1 MWNMKTEKA
10 LLLVVTFIC
19 YANSLSG
26 ELLSDDLIL
35 IVRNQNAHQLSTL
48 YKLFTQNYFHTI
60 VADGIYR
67 PISSLSFAFNY
78 LLHGEHTLGYHVFN
92 TLIHAVN
99 AVLLYRLTLEITKR
113 QFLSLANALI
123 FVAHPVRV
131 EAISFISGRPE
142 AIATLFILIAI
153 MVYLKDRSSPYRVAV
168 TGSLFALALFSK
180 ESAICLP
187 GILLLLDSYL
197 DRGVFSWEWWK
208 RRLPLL
214 TSCFLV
220 IVGYF
225 AARYAVLGAMGVPVE
240 NTVFKTTPLAG
251 RVLTMAAAFID
262 YFRLMVW
269 PVQLKFEYDFSVIP
283 LRESLD
289 LVSGAQLIAV
299 ISVLAAGLV
308 LHRRLK
314 IISFSILLFFGSIF
328 TVSNIATPTGIL
340 MAERVLYVP
349 AIGFGLIASYFLDLL
364 HQKNRKLAIVLLV
377 VVTGAFSLRTILRNQ
392 DWQTRAAYIAA
403 YVRDVPGSYKSA
415 LLDAYRQAEQG
426 NTRAAEEAFLRATR
440 LSPKEAQTYAELG
453 VFYLDQNRDTEAQV
467 ALETA
472 LQLSARNVSALLGR
486 SRLSLKAGNYEAA
499 LQTTLE
505 ALRYSPE
512 NESILYNAGYLCY
525 QLSRYEE
532 AEKYLEKARELDV
545 NNASIRLM
553 LARVMISRANL
564 SGAEEQIE
572 QARRLEPENS
582 ESLLARGL
590 LKIAQGRYDSALD
603 DFEEARRGGLRTV
616 ELDYATGLAFY
627 KQGKTALAR
636 RYLESAQDS
645 YPAARALLK
654 SLPSQN

>member
-1 MWNMKTEKA
+1 MKTEKT

-35 IVRNQNAHQLSTL
+35 IVKNHNAHQFSTL
-48 YKLFTQNYFHTI
+48 YKLFTQNYFHSI
-60 VADGIYR
+60 VADGTYR
-67 PISSLSFAFNY
+67 PISSLSFALNY

-92 TLIHAVN
+92 TLIHAIN
-99 AVLLYRLTLEITKR
+99 AVLLYCLTLEVTKR

-123 FVAHPVRV
+123 FVTHPVRV
-131 EAISFISGRPE
+131 EAVSFISGRPE
-142 AIATLFILIAI
+142 ALATLFILIAI
-153 MVYLKDRSSPYRVAV
+153 KVYLKDRGSLYGITV
-168 TGSLFALALFSK
+168 TASLFALALFSK

-197 DRGVFSWEWWK
+197 DKEVFSWRWW
-208 RRLPLL
+208 RCRLPLL
-214 TSCFLV
+214 TSCFLI

-225 AARYAVLGAMGVPVE
+225 AARYAVLGAMGAPVE
-240 NTVFKTTPLAG
+240 NTVFKTTPLVS

-269 PVQLKFEYDFSVIP
+269 PVQLRFEYDFSVIP

-289 LVSGAQLIAV
+289 WVSSAQFVAV

-308 LHRRLK
+308 LHSRLK

-340 MAERVLYVP
+340 MAERVLYIP
-349 AIGFGLIASYFLDLL
+349 AIGFGLIVSYLLDLL
-364 HQKNRKLAIVLLV
+364 YQNDKKIAIALLV
-377 VVTGAFSLRTILRNQ
+377 VITGAFSVRTILRNQ
-392 DWQTRAAYIAA
+392 DWQTRASYIAA

-426 NTRAAEEAFLRATR
+426 NVQGAEEAFLRATR

-453 VFYLDQNRDTEAQV
+453 GFYLDQNRDREAQS

-472 LQLSARNVSALLGR
+472 LKLSARNVSALLGR
-486 SRLSLKAGNYEAA
+486 SRLSFKAGNYEEA

-512 NESILYNAGYLCY
+512 NEAILYNAGYLCY
-525 QLSRYEE
+525 QLGRYEE
-532 AEKYLEKARELDV
+532 AEKYLEKARALDV
-545 NNASIRLM
+545 KNASICLM

-572 QARRLEPENS
+572 QAHRLKPENS
-582 ESLLARGL
+582 ENLLVRGL
-590 LKIAQGRYDSALD
+590 LKIARGRYDSALD
-603 DFEEARRGGLRTV
+603 DFEEASRGGMHTV
-616 ELDYATGLAFY
+616 ELDYAIGLAFY
-627 KQGKTALAR
+627 KQGKTTLAR
-636 RYLESAQDS
+636 RYLESAQGS

-654 SLPSQN
+654 SLPPQN